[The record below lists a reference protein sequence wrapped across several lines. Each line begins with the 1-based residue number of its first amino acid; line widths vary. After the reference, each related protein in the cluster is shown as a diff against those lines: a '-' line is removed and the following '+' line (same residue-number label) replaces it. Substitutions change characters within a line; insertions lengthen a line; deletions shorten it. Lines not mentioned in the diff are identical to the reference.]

1 MLYWFQLSWQHLS
14 RQHLSI
20 SGISQLLLPRFWPN
34 FKSRFLGPSW
44 TVPTVMVTCVQAT
57 FVLATFVHNQEY
69 LSCYWPN
76 FDQTSKVDCWDH
88 LEMIPTIMAT
98 FVEAT
103 FVLAT
108 FVHIR
113 KISAFAAWFWP
124 NFKSRFQLSW
134 QHLSRQYLPIS
145 GISQLLS
152 TQFWPNFLGLNFFG
166 PQFSWTQQFLEQ
178 NVFGQQP

>member
-1 MLYWFQLSWQHLS
+1 MTVNTHPTPPHRNSMSAISQLLLTRFWPNFKSRFLNWFQLSWQHLS

-88 LEMIPTIMAT
+88 LEMIPTVMAP
-98 FVEAT
+98 FVQAI
-103 FVLAT
+103 

-113 KISAFAAWFWP
+113 NISAVID
-124 NFKSRFQLSW
+124 
-134 QHLSRQYLPIS
+134 PI
-145 GISQLLS
+145 LAKL
-152 TQFWPNFLGLNFFG
+152 FGL
-166 PQFSWTQQFLEQ
+166 
-178 NVFGQQP
+178 